1 MFWDKVA
8 CVYDIFA
15 DIINKKANQKLCAVV
30 ESLMKPTDEVLECAC
45 GTGLLSGRIA
55 GKCKSLIATDFSAN
69 MLKHARKKYGK
80 YDNLKF
86 EQSDIMHLPYPDAE
100 RLSAFPPVSSAPV
113 LAQVL
118 PRLASREISAVHP
131 AF

>member
-15 DIINKKANQKLCAVV
+15 DVINKKANQKLCTVV
-30 ESLMKPTDEVLECAC
+30 ENLIEPTDEVLECAC

-69 MLKHARKKYGK
+69 MLKRARKKYGK
-80 YDNLKF
+80 YNNSNLY
-86 EQSDIMHLPYPDAE
+86 EPD
-100 RLSAFPPVSSAPV
+100 R
-113 LAQVL
+113 
-118 PRLASREISAVHP
+118 
-131 AF
+131 